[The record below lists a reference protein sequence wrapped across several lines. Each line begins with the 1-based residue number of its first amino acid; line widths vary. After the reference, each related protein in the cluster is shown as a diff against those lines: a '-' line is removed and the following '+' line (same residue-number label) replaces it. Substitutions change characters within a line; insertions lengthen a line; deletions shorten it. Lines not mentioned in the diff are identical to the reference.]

1 MDWSEVAEMLASWRN
16 YWVCTTT
23 ADGAPHAAPVWGVVV
38 DEVLFFYTEDTTVKA
53 RNLAADPRVVIHSES
68 GDDVLIVHGS
78 ADLVG
83 RPSERPDVIA
93 AFAVKYTAAGDAQ
106 YLPADTDRLNV
117 FYALR
122 PGTAITAWFPN
133 GAGSRQSLVIP
144 RSAVV
149 QQDGRTWA
157 YVQTGDDRFERRAV
171 PLDQPSGNG
180 YVVTRGFAAGDKI
193 VTTGAQTLLSE
204 ELKSS
209 NEADQN

>member
-122 PGTAITAWFPN
+122 PGTAISWLLDAFE
-133 GAGSRQSLVIP
+133 GSQR
-144 RSAVV
+144 R
-149 QQDGRTWA
+149 WA
-157 YVQTGDDRFERRAV
+157 APAE
-171 PLDQPSGNG
+171 P
-180 YVVTRGFAAGDKI
+180 I
-193 VTTGAQTLLSE
+193 VNDA
-204 ELKSS
+204 SS
-209 NEADQN
+209 